1 MKNQLK
7 ERCLPPLLKRE
18 EMIEILQRE
27 EYGYLP
33 CVDYSI
39 SVSDPT
45 FVYGEYACG
54 TVEHTY
60 VTLTITVGEKS
71 HSIRVDRL
79 LHNDNKK
86 RPLILFNNFHPMY
99 ASRYFAIEE
108 MTEKDVDFLCYCYED
123 ITSDNGDFSNGIAP
137 LLLKEGQESQTDCG
151 KIMIWAWT
159 NMRVLDYALTL
170 VGTDKDN
177 IAIVGHSR
185 LGKTALV
192 TAMLDER
199 IKFVYSNAAGCSGD
213 ALYRGNSGLCK
224 KENPRLTGELIEDIY
239 KVFPHWFCKNYE
251 KYAKTNI
258 PESFDQHFL
267 VGSIAPRYVMIG
279 ACSLD
284 FWADPKSQQL
294 CALASSEA
302 WEKKGLKGLVG
313 GEIELKEGQRLLE
326 GHVAFFL
333 LQSRHFLSRHG
344 WCNFID
350 FIEKHKTSDK

>member
-1 MKNQLK
+1 MKNELK
-7 ERCLPPLLKRE
+7 KRNLPPLPTRE

-33 CVDYSI
+33 NVEYSI
-39 SVSDPT
+39 SVSEPIS
-45 FVYGEYACG
+45 VYGEFACG
-54 TVEHTY
+54 TVEHSY

-79 LHNDNKK
+79 LHTDNKK

-99 ASRYFAIEE
+99 ASRYFALEE
-108 MTEKDVDFLCYCYED
+108 MTEKDVNFLCYCYED

-137 LLLKEGQESQTDCG
+137 LLLPNGQQKETDCG
-151 KIMIWAWT
+151 KIAMWAWA

-170 VGTDKDN
+170 EGTDPNN
-177 IAIVGHSR
+177 IGIAGHSR
-185 LGKTALV
+185 LGKTALY

-199 IKFVYSNAAGCSGD
+199 IRFVYSNATGCSGD
-213 ALYRGNSGLCK
+213 ALYRGNSGFYK

-239 KVFPHWFCKNYE
+239 RVFPYWFCKNYE
-251 KYAKTNI
+251 KYTKTNI
-258 PESFDQHFL
+258 PDTFDQHFL
-267 VGSIAPRYVMIG
+267 IGSIAPRYVIIG

-302 WEKKGLKGLVG
+302 WERMGLSGLIG
-313 GEIELKEGQRLLE
+313 GESELTVGQRLLD

-333 LQSRHFLSRHG
+333 LQSRHLLSRHG

-350 FIEKHKTSDK
+350 FIEKHKFSDK